1 MSTLY
6 WLNDDLRL
14 QDNPALNA
22 ATACLQHWFKE
33 RSLPTTEL
41 SRGSECLIKS

>member
-22 ATACLQHWFKE
+22 AAQDDALT
-33 RSLPTTEL
+33 
-41 SRGSECLIKS
+41 I